1 MSGLSPFARQYA
13 IGIIVDIWGSKDG
26 HYPMI
31 AYQAA
36 FTIILS
42 LQVLAWSWYFS
53 YELVTRLSLA
63 APLRQMG
70 SPRLAGSLLGSTAIP
85 PDCIILMRAWL
96 LSLGRPSGNGN
107 TRPRHNQSETL
118 PFP

>member
-63 APLRQMG
+63 APLRQMACKIELGAPAPQEPG
-70 SPRLAGSLLGSTAIP
+70 SPRNEQTSCSNLLAIQSLL
-85 PDCIILMRAWL
+85 
-96 LSLGRPSGNGN
+96 
-107 TRPRHNQSETL
+107 
-118 PFP
+118 